1 MAVTGLREKC
11 VMAVLLAETA
21 AGIKRLL
28 RVSVKEGAIARCAI
42 CAYILG
48 QMPQGK
54 AMARS
59 TRKSNSTEDAAPD
72 SWEQADTPRGS
83 FQEIEHITGRRFP
96 LPYTS
101 IDELK
106 ERGFT
111 NDELY
116 AIVAPRRTLARR
128 KENGEDLTVG
138 ESDRVLRIQHISGMA
153 ERIFGE
159 HEKAH
164 RWLRKR
170 SRVLNEVPLVLL
182 QSETGARL
190 VEEELH
196 RIDYGIYV

>member
-1 MAVTGLREKC
+1 
-11 VMAVLLAETA
+11 
-21 AGIKRLL
+21 
-28 RVSVKEGAIARCAI
+28 
-42 CAYILG
+42 
-48 QMPQGK
+48 
-54 AMARS
+54 MARNPRAK
-59 TRKSNSTEDAAPD
+59 TNAKSA

-83 FQEIEHITGRRFP
+83 LQEIEQLTGHRFP

-128 KENGEDLTVG
+128 KENGEDLTVA
-138 ESDRVLRIQHISGMA
+138 ESDRVVRIQHISDMA
-153 ERIFGE
+153 ERIFGDN
-159 HEKAH
+159 EKAH

-190 VEEELH
+190 VEEELN
-196 RIDYGIYV
+196 RIAYGMFS